1 MNEPWYRNSVI
12 YELNIR
18 AFMDEDGNGRGDFR
32 GLITR
37 LDYLESLGIDCIWLL
52 PMYPSPGRDDGYDVA
67 DYYSINP
74 EYGTLDD
81 FREFIEIVWLCNA
94 RYDPLVWIGHLQFR
108 TARGRSTSAF

>member
-37 LDYLESLGIDCIWLL
+37 LDYLESLGIDCIWL
-52 PMYPSPGRDDGYDVA
+52 
-67 DYYSINP
+67 
-74 EYGTLDD
+74 
-81 FREFIEIVWLCNA
+81 
-94 RYDPLVWIGHLQFR
+94 
-108 TARGRSTSAF
+108 